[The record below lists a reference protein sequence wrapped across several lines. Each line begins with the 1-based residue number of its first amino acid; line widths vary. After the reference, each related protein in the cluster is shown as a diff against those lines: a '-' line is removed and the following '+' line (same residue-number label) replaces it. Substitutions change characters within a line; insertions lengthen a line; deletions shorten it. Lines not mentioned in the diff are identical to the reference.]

1 MRRYALVCVC
11 CAAALAGCGGSQKT
25 TAGDTTAV
33 TTPPPAPPPPPALS
47 LNDVAGKWTL
57 RVANEGSDSTLIT
70 EVLNATATQTG
81 WTITRGKMR
90 PEPVR
95 PTVSG
100 DSLVTESGPYP
111 SVLHKGL
118 KVTAHTVYRLHADT
132 LIGATV
138 ARYSTK
144 SADSVHHYNVV
155 GTRTQ

>member
-1 MRRYALVCVC
+1 MRRHALVCVC

-33 TTPPPAPPPPPALS
+33 TSPPPAPPPSVLS

-81 WTITRGKMR
+81 WTITRGKTR
-90 PEPVR
+90 PEAVH

-100 DSLVTESGPYP
+100 DSLVTEAGPYA
-111 SVLHKGL
+111 SALHKGL
-118 KVTAHTVYRLHADT
+118 KVTTHTVWRLHADT

-144 SADSVHHYNVV
+144 SADSVHHYHIV

>member
-1 MRRYALVCVC
+1 MHRHALACVC

-25 TAGDTTAV
+25 TAADTTAV
-33 TTPPPAPPPPPALS
+33 TSPPPAPPPPAALS

-81 WTITRGKMR
+81 WTITRPKTR

-100 DSLVTESGPYP
+100 DSLVTEGGPYP

-118 KVTAHTVYRLHADT
+118 KVTTHTVWRLHADT

-144 SADSVHHYNVV
+144 SADSVHQYHVV